1 MNRFRSYLALLRGSY
16 MVGMI
21 YRYGFLFT
29 ILGNIVYLGV
39 AFYLWRSIYKNVQTI
54 HGLTF
59 DQTYLYVALG
69 SAVFILLKTYA
80 DWFISYEIREGTI
93 AVYLTKPLDYQLY
106 ALFTSLGACLMNLT
120 AITVPTILLLTF
132 VFKVHITLGPG
143 LAAFPVSL
151 VMAFLISFN
160 FDYLVGLM
168 AFYNESVWGLTITK
182 EIILTVLSGALIPL
196 QFFPDVIQKILL
208 VLPFQAIYYTPLMM
222 VTKPDQ
228 NIAIFLQMLAI
239 QFLWVVVTFV
249 ITRLVYDQ
257 AIKVLRV
264 SGG

>member
-1 MNRFRSYLALLRGSY
+1 MSRLRSYLALLRGSY

-39 AFYLWRSIYKNVQTI
+39 TYYLWRSIYHGIVLI

-80 DWFISYEIREGTI
+80 DWLISYEIREGMI
-93 AVYLTKPLDYQLY
+93 AVYLTKPVDYQLY
-106 ALFTSLGACLMNLT
+106 ALFTSLGSVLMNLT
-120 AITVPTILLLTF
+120 AITVPTILLLAF
-132 VFKVHITLGPG
+132 VFKVHVEAGPG
-143 LAAFPVSL
+143 LAFFPVSL
-151 VMAFLISFN
+151 ILAFMISFN

-168 AFYNESVWGLTITK
+168 AFYNESIWGLTITK
-182 EIILTVLSGALIPL
+182 EVILTTLSGALIPL
-196 QFFPDVIQKILL
+196 QFFPQAIQKILL
-208 VLPFQAIYYTPLMM
+208 VLPFQAIYYTPLSM
-222 VTKPDQ
+222 VTQPTQ
-228 NIAIFLQMLAI
+228 NWAVYLQMLAT
-239 QFLWVVVTFV
+239 QLLWVVAMF
-249 ITRLVYDQ
+249 ILTRLVYDQ

>member
-1 MNRFRSYLALLRGSY
+1 MSGLRSYIAILRGSY

-39 AFYLWRSIYKNVQTI
+39 AFYLWRSIYQNVQTL

-69 SAVFILLKTYA
+69 SAIFILLKTYA
-80 DWFISYEIREGTI
+80 DWLISFEIREGTI
-93 AVYLTKPLDYQLY
+93 SVYLTKPVDYQLY
-106 ALFTSLGACLMNLT
+106 TLFISIGAGLMNLT
-120 AITVPTILLLTF
+120 AITVPTILLLTM
-132 VFKVHITLGPG
+132 VFKVHITPGPG
-143 LAAFPVSL
+143 LVVFPISL
-151 VMAFLISFN
+151 VLAFLISFN

-182 EIILTVLSGALIPL
+182 EVFLTVLSGALIPL
-196 QFFPDVIQKILL
+196 QFFPPAIQRILL
-208 VLPFQAIYYTPLMM
+208 ILPFQAIYYTPLMM
-222 VTKPDQ
+222 ATEPDRDLTV
-228 NIAIFLQMLAI
+228 FLQMLAV
-239 QFLWVVVTFV
+239 QLLWVIVTFI

>member
-39 AFYLWRSIYKNVQTI
+39 AFYLWRSIYKNVQVI

-59 DQTYLYVALG
+59 NQTYLYVALG

-93 AVYLTKPLDYQLY
+93 AIYLTKPVDYQLY
-106 ALFTSLGACLMNLT
+106 ALFTSLGSGLMNLT

-143 LAAFPVSL
+143 LLAFPVSL
-151 VMAFLISFN
+151 CLAFLISFN

-196 QFFPDVIQKILL
+196 QFFPDAIRKILL

-222 VTKPDQ
+222 VTQPDQ
-228 NIAIFLQMLAI
+228 NIAVFLQMLAM
-239 QFLWVVVTFV
+239 QFLWVLVTLA
-249 ITRLVYDQ
+249 ITRLVYEQ

>member
-1 MNRFRSYLALLRGSY
+1 MNRLRPYLALLRGSY

-39 AFYLWRSIYKNVQTI
+39 AFYLWRSIYQNVRTL

-80 DWFISYEIREGTI
+80 DWMISYDIREGMI
-93 AVYLTKPLDYQLY
+93 AVYLTKPLDYQFY
-106 ALFTSLGACLMNLT
+106 ALFTSLGAALMNLT
-120 AITVPTILLLTF
+120 AITVPTVLLLTL
-132 VFKVHITLGPG
+132 VFKVHITPGPG
-143 LAAFPVSL
+143 LVVFPISL
-151 VMAFLISFN
+151 ILAFLISFN

-182 EIILTVLSGALIPL
+182 EVILTVLSGALIPL
-196 QFFPDVIQKILL
+196 QFFPDAIQKILL

-222 VTKPDQ
+222 VTQPDQ
-228 NIAIFLQMLAI
+228 NLVIFLQMLAV
-239 QFLWVVVTFV
+239 QFLWVIATFV
-249 ITRLVYDQ
+249 ITRLVYTQ

>member
-1 MNRFRSYLALLRGSY
+1 

-39 AFYLWRSIYKNVQTI
+39 AFYLWRSIYQNVRTL

-59 DQTYLYVALG
+59 DQTFFYVALG
-69 SAVFILLKTYA
+69 SAVFILFKAYA
-80 DWFISYEIREGTI
+80 DWMISYDIREGMI
-93 AVYLTKPLDYQLY
+93 AVYLTKPLDYQFY
-106 ALFTSLGACLMNLT
+106 ALFTSLGAALMNLT
-120 AITVPTILLLTF
+120 AITVPTVLLLTL
-132 VFKVHITLGPG
+132 VFKVHITPGPG
-143 LAAFPVSL
+143 LVVFPISL
-151 VMAFLISFN
+151 ILAFLISFN

-182 EIILTVLSGALIPL
+182 EVILTVLSGALIPL
-196 QFFPDVIQKILL
+196 QFFPDAIQKILL

-222 VTKPDQ
+222 VTQPDQ
-228 NIAIFLQMLAI
+228 NLVIFLQMLAV
-239 QFLWVVVTFV
+239 QFLWVIATFV
-249 ITRLVYDQ
+249 ITRLVYTQ

>member
-1 MNRFRSYLALLRGSY
+1 MSRLRSYLALLRGSF

-29 ILGNIVYLGV
+29 IIGNVIYLGV
-39 AFYLWRSIYKNVQTI
+39 TYFLWRSIYHNADLI

-80 DWFISYEIREGTI
+80 DWLISNEIREGMI

-106 ALFTSLGACLMNLT
+106 ALFISLGSALINLA
-120 AITVPTILLLTF
+120 AITVPTVLLLTL
-132 VFKVHITLGPG
+132 VFKVHFQSGPG
-143 LAAFPVSL
+143 LAFFPVSL
-151 VMAFLISFN
+151 LLAFMISFN

-182 EIILTVLSGALIPL
+182 EVLLTTLSGALVPL
-196 QFFPDVIQKILL
+196 QFFPLALQKVLL
-208 VLPFQAIYYTPLMM
+208 VLPFQAIYYTPLTM
-222 VTKPDQ
+222 VTQPDQ
-228 NIAIFLQMLAI
+228 DWPVFLQMLAV
-239 QFLWVVVTFV
+239 QFSWVVVMFV
-249 ITRLVYDQ
+249 LTRLVYDQ
-257 AIKVLRV
+257 AVKVLRV

>member
-1 MNRFRSYLALLRGSY
+1 MSRLRSYIALLRGSF

-29 ILGNIVYLGV
+29 IFGNIIYLGV
-39 AFYLWRSIYKNVQTI
+39 TYFLWRSIYHNADLI

-80 DWFISYEIREGTI
+80 DWLISNEIREGMI

-106 ALFTSLGACLMNLT
+106 ALFISLGSALMNLA
-120 AITVPTILLLTF
+120 AITVPTILLLTL
-132 VFKVHITLGPG
+132 VFKVHFQSGLG
-143 LAAFPVSL
+143 LAFFPFSLLLAF
-151 VMAFLISFN
+151 MISFN

-168 AFYNESVWGLTITK
+168 AFYNELVWGLTITK
-182 EIILTVLSGALIPL
+182 EVLLTTLSGALVPL
-196 QFFPDVIQKILL
+196 QFFPQALQKVLL
-208 VLPFQAIYYTPLMM
+208 VLPFQAIYYTPLTM
-222 VTKPDQ
+222 VTQPDQ
-228 NIAIFLQMLAI
+228 NWPVFLQMLAV
-239 QFLWVVVTFV
+239 QLLWVVVMF
-249 ITRLVYDQ
+249 ILTRLVYDQ
-257 AIKVLRV
+257 AVKILRV